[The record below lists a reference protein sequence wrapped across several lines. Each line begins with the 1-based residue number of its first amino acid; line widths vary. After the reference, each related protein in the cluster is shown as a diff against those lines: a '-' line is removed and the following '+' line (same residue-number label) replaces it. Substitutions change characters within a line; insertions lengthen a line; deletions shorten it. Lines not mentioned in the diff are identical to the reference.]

1 MTNSAK
7 PDREAIIK
15 RYKAE
20 KDAVKL
26 TPREMQVFELR
37 FGVTDG
43 RARTLEECGKK
54 FGVTRERI
62 RQIEAHILDK
72 MGIE

>member
-1 MTNSAK
+1 MINNAK
-7 PDREAIIK
+7 WNRDTVIE
-15 RYKAE
+15 RYKVK

-26 TPREMQVFELR
+26 TSRERQIFELR
-37 FGVTDG
+37 FGITAG
-43 RARTLEECGKK
+43 RSRTLEEAAKT